1 VGSGPGAMN
10 VPTPSQMPQQAPITP
25 APGNVPPPAG
35 YR

>member
-1 VGSGPGAMN
+1 MN
-10 VPTPSQMPQQAPITP
+10 LPTPSQMPQQTPITP